1 MLKSM
6 ASFAR
11 ARFILGLALLA
22 SLTAACAR
30 PTPHVSLPALTL
42 GEPSFFPTLEAY
54 TGSPIVGGNRVDIL
68 LNGEETFPAQVEAIR
83 AARRSITFATYWFE
97 DGPVASALVEALAER
112 CRAGVRTHLLL
123 DSFGSMGMPGEYGE
137 TLRQA
142 GCRLVFFRPIN
153 PLKVDRLDRVNNRNH
168 RRILVADGTVG
179 FTGGSGVSRKWMGDG
194 RTEGH
199 WRDTDVRVEGPAVQ
213 YLQGAFAENWLEATG
228 EVLGGEDY
236 FPRIPARGRVFA
248 QAVRSSPAG
257 GGVSMYTTFLLAMAS
272 ARHSILLTNPYFL
285 PDRTM
290 LDTLLDAVERGV
302 RVRVLVPGAIDH
314 NLVRHGSRRHYGKLF
329 QAGVEIYEYRAGLLH
344 AKTLVIDG
352 VWATIGS
359 TNFDNRSFALNDE
372 LNLIVYDRQT
382 ARRLEAVFTEDV
394 AHAHRLE
401 YRRWQARG
409 LFDRLLELMAMPL
422 NDTL

>member
-1 MLKSM
+1 MGWLARSGWL
-6 ASFAR
+6 FA
-11 ARFILGLALLA
+11 LVVLA
-22 SLTAACAR
+22 SLTAACGR
-30 PTPHVSLPALTL
+30 PIPHVSLPALTL

-54 TGSPIVGGNRVDIL
+54 TGSPILGGNRVDVL
-68 LNGEETFPAQVEAIR
+68 LNGEAIFPAQVEAIR

-97 DGPVASALVEALAER
+97 DGPVAQALVDALAER
-112 CRAGVRTHLLL
+112 CRGGVRTHLLL
-123 DSFGSMGMPGEYGE
+123 DSFGSLGMPGEFGE
-137 TLRQA
+137 TLREA

-168 RRILVADGTVG
+168 RRVLVTDGVVG

-194 RTEGH
+194 RTPDH

-213 YLQGAFAENWLEATG
+213 YLQGAFAENWLDATG

-236 FPRIPARGRVFA
+236 FPRLAPRGRVFA
-248 QAVRSSPAG
+248 QVVRSSPAG

-272 ARHSILLTNPYFL
+272 ARHSILITNPYFL
-285 PDRTM
+285 PDRKM
-290 LDTLLDAVERGV
+290 LDVLLDAVGRGV
-302 RVRVLVPGAIDH
+302 RVRVLVPGPIDH
-314 NLVRHGSRRHYGKLF
+314 NLVRHAGRRHYGKLF
-329 QAGVEIYEYRAGLLH
+329 EAGVEIHEYGAALLH

-359 TNFDNRSFALNDE
+359 TNLDNRSFALNDE
-372 LNLIVYDRQT
+372 LNLIVYDREI
-382 ARRLEAVFTEDV
+382 ARRLETVFAADL
-394 AHAHRLE
+394 AHARRLE

-409 LFDRLLELMAMPL
+409 LFDRLLELMALPI